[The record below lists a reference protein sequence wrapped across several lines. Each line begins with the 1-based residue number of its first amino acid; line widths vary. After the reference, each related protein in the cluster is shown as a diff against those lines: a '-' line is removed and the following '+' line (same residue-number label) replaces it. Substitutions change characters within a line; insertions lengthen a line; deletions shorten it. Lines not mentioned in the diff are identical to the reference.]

1 MEEGKPQEERPWTP
15 EETAV
20 YALAEAMAYRANPL
34 DPHMTKDIF
43 ERAQEII
50 RGTLDIAGR
59 RFVVLVRD
67 SEADAERLALACGK
81 NGSGHISEGLRAIAK
96 LTELPVD

>member
-1 MEEGKPQEERPWTP
+1 MSEAEEQPWTP

-20 YALAEAMAYRANPL
+20 YALAEAMAYRVDPL
-34 DPHMTKDIF
+34 KPEVTKDILN
-43 ERAQEII
+43 RAREII

-67 SEADAERLALACGK
+67 SEADAERLATACGK
-81 NGSGHISEGLRAIAK
+81 NGSGHVSDGLRAIAK
-96 LTELPVD
+96 LTDLPAD

>member
-1 MEEGKPQEERPWTP
+1 MDDPEEPWTT

-20 YALAEAMAYRANPL
+20 YALAEAMAYRVDPL
-34 DPHMTKDIF
+34 KPEVTKDIL
-43 ERAQEII
+43 ERSREIV

-67 SEADAERLALACGK
+67 SEVDAERLAAACGK
-81 NGSGHISEGLRAIAK
+81 NGSGHIGDGLRAIAK
-96 LTELPVD
+96 LTELPVE